1 METAFLGAI
10 KALRG
15 IRCDSDYPA
24 ARLTSFRIG
33 GNIRYVIY
41 PENTE
46 ILCDLLRILMMVP
59 LPFRVIGFGSNILAS
74 DEEYPGA
81 WVMTRHC
88 RNLRFFGTRLEA
100 DAGVSLHTLIDRA
113 AERGLGGLENLYGI
127 PGSLGGAVVM
137 NAGAYGVS
145 VADAVTTVLVW
156 DLWRGKTVSLPFDAC
171 AFGYRSSLFQSG
183 RYVVLSVSLRLT
195 PSREDLIRATMR
207 SLTARRAASQPLD
220 LPSAGSAFRRPVGMF
235 AAKLIEDAGLRGY
248 SVGGAQVSDKH
259 CGFLVNTGNAT
270 AYEVRQLV
278 TLVQDRVL
286 QQSGVYL
293 IPEIVME

>member
-1 METAFLGAI
+1 METAFLGAV

-24 ARLTSFRIG
+24 ARLTTFRIG

-41 PENTE
+41 PESTE
-46 ILCDLLRILMMVP
+46 TLCDLLQILMTLP
-59 LPFRVIGFGSNILAS
+59 IPFRVIGFGSNILAS
-74 DEEYPGA
+74 DGEYPGA

-88 RNLRFFGTRLEA
+88 RNIHFCGTRLEA
-100 DAGVSLHTLIDRA
+100 NAGVALHTLIDRA

-145 VADAVTTVLVW
+145 IADAVTAILAW

-171 AFGYRSSLFQSG
+171 GFGYRTSIFQGG

-195 PSREDLIRATMR
+195 PSREDLIRAAMH
-207 SLTARRAASQPLD
+207 SLTVRRAASQPLD
-220 LPSAGSAFRRPVGMF
+220 LPSAGSAFRRPVGAF
-235 AAKLIEDAGLRGY
+235 AAKLIEEAGLRGY
-248 SVGGAQVSDKH
+248 SVGGARVSDKH

-270 AYEVRQLV
+270 AHDVRKLI
-278 TLVQDRVL
+278 TFIQDRVL
-286 QQSGVYL
+286 HQSGIYL